1 MDLSNLTE
9 AELNQ
14 IAKGDMRM
22 LPEKTLRMLSGQD
35 EYTAEAETRTPLGQI
50 KAGLASAPI
59 NLYLGGKQLL
69 TGSLTPVEQEV
80 LKQNRAAERAAPVS
94 SIVGGIGTYAPAM
107 MIPGANTVIG
117 AGAIGAGTGAIQ
129 PTMEDESR
137 LRNAALGGALGAG
150 GQYVGQKIGGALIGR
165 RGMQP
170 PPVGQAAAEST
181 VSGGAT
187 ASGKGGGFT
196 FGTAEDYA
204 TQGLNKAQQE
214 ALAKGADLGMKFT
227 PGQASGS
234 KTLQQLEA
242 KLESQPMT
250 SGRFFDIKDT
260 NQRVLNRLAAQSI
273 GEKSNTVDSTVL
285 EAAKDRIGNV
295 YKIVADKRS
304 RTINPD
310 DFLNRV
316 SAIETE
322 FEGLLPAQ
330 QASIADNVLVKQAF
344 RLAEKGE
351 ATGEQLQ
358 ALASKLGK
366 AATNQMTSQGGD
378 RQVGMALSSVKDVI
392 DDYLEQGLSG
402 ETQKLFSDARGQYRN
417 LMLLTGRQGVINP
430 SSGNVNPR
438 ALAGALAAKDKSGF
452 VFGKNQ
458 GDLYNAVRAS
468 QAFPSIVGDSG
479 TATRQVLPG
488 PMDYLLSLPFN
499 VATKAYTSAPAV
511 NVAARVGA
519 AGGRGMAPGAANA
532 QMLGRS
538 LPQYLPPLGA
548 LAGAGSASPISGLL
562 SPELPS
568 E

>member
-1 MDLSNLTE
+1 MDLSGLSE

-14 IAKGDMRM
+14 IAKGDLRM
-22 LPEKTLRMLSGQD
+22 LPEKTLRMISGEN
-35 EYTAEAETRTPLGQI
+35 EYTAEAESRSTLGKI
-50 KAGLASAPI
+50 KGGLASAPI

-69 TGSLTPVEQEV
+69 TGSLSPVEQDI
-80 LKQNRAAERAAPVS
+80 LKQNRAAEKAAPVS
-94 SIVGGIGTYAPAM
+94 SIVGGIGTYAPTM
-107 MIPGANTVIG
+107 MIPGANTLAG
-117 AGAIGAGTGAIQ
+117 AAAIGAGTGGVQ
-129 PTMEDESR
+129 PTMGDESR
-137 LRNAALGGALGAG
+137 LMNAALGAG
-150 GQYVGQKIGGALIGR
+150 GGLAGQYAGQKIGNALIGQ
-165 RGMQP
+165 RGMRP
-170 PPVGQAAAEST
+170 AAATASSQGGKASAQST
-181 VSGGAT
+181 VSGSAQV
-187 ASGKGGGFT
+187 SGKGGGYT

-204 TQGLNKAQQE
+204 TAGLNKAQQD
-214 ALAKGADLGMKFT
+214 ALAKGSDLGMKFT

-250 SGRFFDIKDT
+250 SGRFFDIKDK
-260 NQRVLNRLAAQSI
+260 NQQVLNRLAAQSI

-295 YKIVADKRS
+295 YKVIANKVPRKID
-304 RTINPD
+304 PD
-310 DFLNRV
+310 DFLTKM
-316 SAIETE
+316 SSIENE

-330 QASIADNVLVKQAF
+330 QASITDNSLVKQAF
-344 RLAEKGE
+344 RLAENGE

-358 ALASKLGK
+358 ALASKLGR
-366 AATNQMTSQGGD
+366 AATNQMSSQGGD
-378 RQVGMALSSVKDVI
+378 RQVGMALGSVKDVI
-392 DDYLEQGLSG
+392 DDYLEQGLQG
-402 ETQKLFSDARGQYRN
+402 ETKKMFSDARSQYRN

-499 VATKAYTSAPAV
+499 VATRAYTSAPSV

-519 AGGRGMAPGAANA
+519 MEGRGIAPSLMNSA
-532 QMLGRS
+532 GRPM
-538 LPQYLPPLGA
+538 PQYLPPLGG
-548 LAGAGSASPISGLL
+548 LTGAASSGLL
-562 SPELPS
+562 MDSPPE
-568 E
+568 

>member
-117 AGAIGAGTGAIQ
+117 AGAIGAGTGALQ

-137 LRNAALGGALGAG
+137 LRNAALGGVLGAG

-170 PPVGQAAAEST
+170 PPAGQASAEST

-187 ASGKGGGFT
+187 ASGKGGGYT
-196 FGTAEDYA
+196 FGAAEDYA

-260 NQRVLNRLAAQSI
+260 NQRSLNRLVADWI

-295 YKIVADKRS
+295 YKIVANKTPRKID
-304 RTINPD
+304 PD
-310 DFLNRV
+310 DFLTKM
-316 SAIETE
+316 SSIETE

-392 DDYLEQGLSG
+392 DDYLEQGLQG
-402 ETQKLFSDARGQYRN
+402 ETKKMFSDARGQYRN

-430 SSGNVNPR
+430 SSGNVNSR

-458 GDLYNAVRAS
+458 SDLYNAVRAT
-468 QAFPSIVGDSG
+468 QAIPSIVGDSG

>member
-1 MDLSNLTE
+1 MDLSNLSE

-117 AGAIGAGTGAIQ
+117 AGAIGAGTGALQ

-137 LRNAALGGALGAG
+137 LRNAALGGVLGAG
-150 GQYVGQKIGGALIGR
+150 GQYAGQKIGGALIGR

-170 PPVGQAAAEST
+170 PPVGQATAEST

-187 ASGKGGGFT
+187 ASGKGGGYT
-196 FGTAEDYA
+196 FGAAEDYA

-295 YKIVADKRS
+295 YKVIASKTPRKID
-304 RTINPD
+304 PD
-310 DFLNRV
+310 DFLTKM
-316 SAIETE
+316 SSIETE
-322 FEGLLPAQ
+322 YEGLLPAQ

-392 DDYLEQGLSG
+392 DDYLEQGLQG
-402 ETQKLFSDARGQYRN
+402 ETKKMFSDARSQYRN

-499 VATKAYTSAPAV
+499 VATKAYTSSPAV

-548 LAGAGSASPISGLL
+548 LSGAGSASPISGLL